1 MFFYKNGLEIYLYK
15 FTVKLAIFDIN
26 NNWSRLIYVLL
37 KLYEKTQV
45 IVWRKLFGLICLIY
59 SYFNL
64 SES

>member
-1 MFFYKNGLEIYLYK
+1 MVYKYIYINPN
-15 FTVKLAIFDIN
+15 FKLAIFYIN
-26 NNWSRLIYVLL
+26 KNWYRLISVLL

-64 SES
+64 NES